1 MTKMKIFVD
10 DELIKEEEVFSAEN
24 WDEISDNVRENIFSK
39 HGDML
44 VDYGWWEFIYDD
56 AKNVGLKISSFD
68 LGGASYVKGDFLLS
82 ANEVAQNII
91 NEHGDIC
98 ETHKTAQNFLDEWSP
113 VFADYLDENSENYE
127 SYYAEQELQD
137 LEDEFLKSLCED
149 YRIILQKE
157 YDYLTSEESVVETF
171 KANEYVFDKWGNI
184 VS

>member
-1 MTKMKIFVD
+1 MATMKVFVD
-10 DELIKEEEVFSAEN
+10 DELIKEEEVYSAEN
-24 WDEISDNVRENIFSK
+24 WDGIPDKVKENIFSK
-39 HGDML
+39 HGDICT
-44 VDYGWWEFIYDD
+44 DYEWWEFIYED
-56 AKNVGLKISSFD
+56 AKNVGLKIGSFD

-98 ETHKTAQNFLDEWSP
+98 ETHKTAQNFLDEWTP

-127 SYYAEQELQD
+127 SYDAERKLQD

-149 YRIILQKE
+149 YRVILQKE
-157 YDYLTSEESVVETF
+157 YEFLTSEESVVETF